1 MSSQARAV
9 IDSLRELGLTEYEA
23 RVYIC
28 ALTEGSLPM
37 RELAF
42 RSGVPRTKVYQSVRS
57 LARRGLLRLKENPLR
72 FTAVDADEVFDPAI
86 RQEEKRIKEL
96 KSSLAR
102 IRRIREEGL
111 RGKSIAEGKYYIFVA
126 SEAQAKLSDI
136 IADCQSSF
144 HAIVDGHWYDV
155 LNRSC
160 KKQLASLSLRD
171 VEVKVLIGEE
181 KLRELFEESGPDIP
195 AEVRVKISSSNE
207 RSIFIVDS
215 SAVLIGN
222 PTTGGATFIPLAE
235 AASLIDT
242 NLFQPLWNSS
252 LELNRYLRI
261 SNSGLSEE
269 LSSLTGTN
277 VSQTLLETIFSR
289 MKEDDINAISTEF
302 YLRLASAV
310 PSRVFTMKPEAGL
323 QVWAELL
330 DLFLADK
337 GKVRYD
343 NVTKLISIE
352 MRGKAERLPS
362 NPWMLAFIGY
372 LQYNGIPLR
381 VINRVD
387 SEEGTIF
394 QGKISWN
401 ILA

>member
-1 MSSQARAV
+1 VSSQGRAV
-9 IDSLRELGLTEYEA
+9 IDSLKELGLTEYEA
-23 RVYIC
+23 RVYVC

-57 LARRGLLRLKENPLR
+57 LAKRGLLRLKENPLR

-86 RQEEKRIKEL
+86 RQEEKRIRDL

-102 IRRIREEGL
+102 IRRLREEGL
-111 RGKSIAEGKYYIFVA
+111 KGKSIAEGKYYIFVA
-126 SEAQAKLSDI
+126 SEAQAKLSDM

-144 HAIVDGHWYDV
+144 HAVVDGHWYDV
-155 LNRSC
+155 LNGSC
-160 KKQLASLSLRD
+160 KKQLASLPLRD

-181 KLRELFEESGPDIP
+181 KLQELLEQSSPDMP
-195 AEVRVKISSSNE
+195 SEVRVKIRASND
-207 RSIFIVDS
+207 RSIFIADNS
-215 SAVLIGN
+215 SVLIGN
-222 PTTGGATFIPLAE
+222 PSTGGATFIPLAE
-235 AASLIDT
+235 AASLIDSS
-242 NLFQPLWNSS
+242 LFQPLWNSS
-252 LELNRYLRI
+252 LELTRYIRM
-261 SNSGLSEE
+261 SNSGLTDE
-269 LSSLTGTN
+269 LSSLKSSN
-277 VSQTLLETIFSR
+277 VNETLFETVFSR

-310 PSRVFTMKPEAGL
+310 PSRIFTLKPESGL

-352 MRGKAERLPS
+352 LKERAERLPG
-362 NPWMLAFIGY
+362 NPWMIAFLGY

-381 VINRVD
+381 LINKVD
-387 SEEGTIF
+387 SEGGTIF

>member
-1 MSSQARAV
+1 
-9 IDSLRELGLTEYEA
+9 
-23 RVYIC
+23 
-28 ALTEGSLPM
+28 
-37 RELAF
+37 
-42 RSGVPRTKVYQSVRS
+42 
-57 LARRGLLRLKENPLR
+57 
-72 FTAVDADEVFDPAI
+72 
-86 RQEEKRIKEL
+86 
-96 KSSLAR
+96 
-102 IRRIREEGL
+102 
-111 RGKSIAEGKYYIFVA
+111 
-126 SEAQAKLSDI
+126 
-136 IADCQSSF
+136 
-144 HAIVDGHWYDV
+144 V
-155 LNRSC
+155 LNRNC

-171 VEVKVLIGEE
+171 ADVKVLIGEE

-195 AEVRVKISSSNE
+195 AEVRVKIKSSSE

-215 SAVLIGN
+215 SIVLIGN

-235 AASLIDT
+235 AASLIDS
-242 NLFQPLWNSS
+242 NLFQPLWNTS

-269 LSSLTGTN
+269 LSSLTGSN
-277 VSQTLLETIFSR
+277 VNQTLLETILSR

-310 PSRVFTMKPEAGL
+310 PSRIFTMKPEAGL

-330 DLFLADK
+330 DIFLADK

-352 MRGKAERLPS
+352 TKGKAERLPS

-381 VINRVD
+381 IINKVD